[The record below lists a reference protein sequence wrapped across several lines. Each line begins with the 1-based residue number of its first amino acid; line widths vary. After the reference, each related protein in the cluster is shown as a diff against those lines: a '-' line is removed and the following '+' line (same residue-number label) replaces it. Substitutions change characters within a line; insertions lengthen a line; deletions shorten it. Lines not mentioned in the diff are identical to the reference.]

1 MASSAAS
8 TNVALTIEMLQNKK
22 KHIPMN
28 IKLHLISRNENLQ
41 ALLGNILFLSKQNTD
56 ESRRLLT
63 EYKNKFMH
71 LIYVDLIEGD
81 KNRAFLGIKSA
92 ADWAADARAAGL
104 AAAGLAAAGRS
115 AAAVFAEPAIKKD
128 FDAYYASVNKTP

>member
-1 MASSAAS
+1 MASIAAS
-8 TNVALTIEMLQNKK
+8 TNVALTIEMLQNKNK
-22 KHIPMN
+22 PIPMN

-41 ALLGNILFLSKQNTD
+41 ALLGNILFLLKQNTD
-56 ESRRLLT
+56 ESRILLT

-92 ADWAADARAAGL
+92 TGSTTTTAAGL
-104 AAAGLAAAGRS
+104 AAAGLAAAW
-115 AAAVFAEPAIKKD
+115 AAAGWAPAIQKD
-128 FDAYYASVNKTP
+128 FDGYYLSVRN